1 MPAEIKQL
9 QQELSEKVGTAVT
22 IQHQRSG
29 KGKLIIHYNDLDILD
44 GVLKRIK

>member
-22 IQHQRSG
+22 IKHQRSG